1 MDLILKKNWKPIFLE
16 HLNTDCNLIVSLQNF
31 SYSLAQLIL
40 LSTSNSCTLDK
51 MHTDAVSTKCVA
63 RYTISATLTY
73 QHHEFN
79 SFLHFLCSYTF
90 LFYLL

>member
-63 RYTISATLTY
+63 RYTISATLT
-73 QHHEFN
+73 
-79 SFLHFLCSYTF
+79 
-90 LFYLL
+90 